1 MSLTKG
7 ALDMEG
13 KGSTDAT
20 ERPVA
25 ARSEGVSAPRR
36 RRNGNDANPRYFL
49 VKPGSSPAKPELGQ
63 EMASEGEA
71 LIEAFKSG
79 QPFYTVTAWKAVPE
93 VNGGNPVIVK
103 QAIAQ
108 KTA

>member
-1 MSLTKG
+1 MEDKG
-7 ALDMEG
+7 
-13 KGSTDAT
+13 TDAT
-20 ERPVA
+20 ERPLA
-25 ARSEGVSAPRR
+25 ARSEGASAPRR
-36 RRNGNDANPRYFL
+36 RRNGNDANNLRYFL
-49 VKPGSSPAKPELGQ
+49 VKPGSSPTKPELGQ

-103 QAIAQ
+103 QAIPQ

>member
-1 MSLTKG
+1 
-7 ALDMEG
+7 MEG
-13 KGSTDAT
+13 KGPTEGI
-20 ERPVA
+20 ERPAA
-25 ARSEGVSAPRR
+25 ARNEGVSAPRR
-36 RRNGNDANPRYFL
+36 RRNGNDANLRYFL

-103 QAIAQ
+103 QAIPQ

>member
-1 MSLTKG
+1 
-7 ALDMEG
+7 MEG
-13 KGSTDAT
+13 KGTTEAT
-20 ERPVA
+20 ERPTSGIA
-25 ARSEGVSAPRR
+25 ERASGPRR
-36 RRNGNDANPRYFL
+36 RRNGNDANLRYFL

-63 EMASEGEA
+63 EVASEGEA

-79 QPFYTVTAWKAVPE
+79 QPFYTVTAWRAVPE

-108 KTA
+108 RTT

>member
-1 MSLTKG
+1 
-7 ALDMEG
+7 MEG
-13 KGSTDAT
+13 KGTTDAT
-20 ERPVA
+20 ERPA
-25 ARSEGVSAPRR
+25 ATRSEGASVSRR
-36 RRNGNDANPRYFL
+36 RRNGNDASLRYFL
-49 VKPGSSPAKPELGQ
+49 IKPGSSPARPELGQ

-108 KTA
+108 KSV